1 MQNWHLEHLQEEEEG
16 DVGGDVFTARGQA
29 TARDGGEED
38 LKMERTVVT
47 LVIKR
52 LHTKES
58 VLLYCQSGW
67 RNARRPVASRAPT
80 A

>member
-58 VLLYCQSGW
+58 VLLYCRCANLTKRLAKPKVTGC
-67 RNARRPVASRAPT
+67 
-80 A
+80 